1 MLSQALSLYDAS
13 TNAWERALKCLP
25 EDASECTSVELRLK
39 EQCRTALKAVT
50 REKEQAVRDGE
61 AGKNVASVPMSV
73 VDNGDMPWQRALSM
87 VNEMQN
93 SSVRAPVFCCSN
105 PKSLFDLGLGHTERV
120 SRTYSGCMSIPW
132 VAGS

>member
-73 VDNGDMPWQRALSM
+73 VDNGDMPWQRALLM
-87 VNEMQN
+87 VNEMQS
-93 SSVRAPVFCCSN
+93 SSVRAPVFQFAVRILN
-105 PKSLFDLGLGHTERV
+105 RYL
-120 SRTYSGCMSIPW
+120 I
-132 VAGS
+132 